1 MSEKRMGRIEGE
13 IKKIIS
19 DVIAYDLKNPDIKG
33 IISVTGVSLSNDLK
47 YANVYISVF
56 DKKNDNTELQNTV
69 INALNKSKGHIR
81 SKLASKI
88 TMRYTP
94 ELTFKLDN
102 SLVYGT
108 HINEILNKIMPNN
121 KENQE

>member
-13 IKKIIS
+13 IRRIVSDIIN
-19 DVIAYDLKNPDIKG
+19 YELKNPDIKG

-47 YANVYISVF
+47 YANIYVSVF
-56 DKKNDNTELQNTV
+56 DKKDDDINMQDNV
-69 INALNKSKGHIR
+69 IKALNKSKGHIR
-81 SKLASKI
+81 SELAKKI

-102 SLVYGT
+102 SMIYGS
-108 HINEILNKIMPNN
+108 HIDEILNKIMPEN
-121 KENQE
+121 KE